1 MLQQAYFPNDQSAS
15 PTDADGSAT
24 SFSYDGFDRLSTIT
38 YPGGSTEAF
47 TYHDDN
53 IVLTRKTRAGATIA
67 FTYDTLNRLSS
78 KTPPAPDAVATYGY
92 DLVGRQRQREQ
103 SSDRRGDAAVRAIG
117 ALCHQHCLR
126 QPTGRR
132 QSRGTAVIPRATN
145 LGCAD
150 NDLVALRRQCFY
162 LALHSTLVSVRF
174 SHVFRECLV
183 VPYWIFLQ
191 HGESLVGRK
200 QYENRPRRTW
210 WSVHIEAW
218 RRSGLSRR
226 SYCRQHRLDQGTF
239 ARWLSVLVDAEALG
253 VQAELKREERRLRRP
268 LKLSSDTRSRAVQA
282 FWAMHG
288 VCAALPR
295 NTAIII
301 RSTPGQTRLPHRA
314 PRSGCLHHLGTAGCG

>member
-15 PTDADGSAT
+15 LTDADGSAT

-78 KTPPAPDAVATYGY
+78 KTPPAPDAVVTYGY

-103 SSDRRGDAAVRAIG
+103 SSDRRGGAAVRAIG

-132 QSRGTAVIPRATN
+132 RSRGTAVIPRATN

-150 NDLVALRRQCFY
+150 NDLVALRRQCFILPY
-162 LALHSTLVSVRF
+162 TL
-174 SHVFRECLV
+174 
-183 VPYWIFLQ
+183 PW
-191 HGESLVGRK
+191 
-200 QYENRPRRTW
+200 
-210 WSVHIEAW
+210 
-218 RRSGLSRR
+218 
-226 SYCRQHRLDQGTF
+226 
-239 ARWLSVLVDAEALG
+239 
-253 VQAELKREERRLRRP
+253 
-268 LKLSSDTRSRAVQA
+268 
-282 FWAMHG
+282 
-288 VCAALPR
+288 
-295 NTAIII
+295 
-301 RSTPGQTRLPHRA
+301 
-314 PRSGCLHHLGTAGCG
+314 